1 MADKLCTKCKVIKD
15 SLLFNKDRQK
25 SDGLYSSCKEC
36 HRKRFNSYYKNN
48 HRRCREQMNARRS
61 SIAGRLRRRIEH
73 SRNRCLVKTE
83 NDFNYDDLTQ
93 LFLSQKSLCNICKID
108 IEKYSHID
116 HIIPISK
123 GGNNDIINIQ
133 LLCPKCNK
141 RKHNKSPEVFKESY
155 YR

>member
-48 HRRCREQMNARRS
+48 
-61 SIAGRLRRRIEH
+61 
-73 SRNRCLVKTE
+73 RCLV
-83 NDFNYDDLTQ
+83 
-93 LFLSQKSLCNICKID
+93 CNICKID